1 VDTKS
6 TTNGFKVQT
15 ALVDESW
22 STASDGQVRD
32 TITYG
37 AALKLYTTDAYDT
50 AYSGTTEV
58 ANNAE
63 VFMRVE
69 QDANQ
74 DLFKFIVEECWAT
87 VGSAEAGT
95 EGKDI
100 FWAGKCRADS
110 TVTGTAEGADKYKI
124 KMDSFYFPGK
134 ESDAVHFHC
143 KLTVCLASSP
153 ANDPTC
159 NYPADCASTNAINE
173 DTKRRRRSAEESNVV
188 GTKTITSSQSLL
200 VNQAQ
205 VFAPSCGNGFI
216 YDRVLGGCSNE
227 NLVEI
232 NGIYLGAA
240 AWDPAYANVTSD
252 AFKTMAAARE
262 YQLWVL
268 LQVTRRTEYIRGVK
282 IIRARQGSVIL
293 DVIIKYAASVGAEE
307 AFHQLEQAL
316 KTEPSTTRVMDLL
329 QIREGKT
336 IELVPIV
343 VAGQESDTEK
353 LILIVVVVVLFV
365 LVFIAGVTLF
375 KVRQGRQQSASTTT
389 SFDNKGVDA

>member
-1 VDTKS
+1 
-6 TTNGFKVQT
+6 
-15 ALVDESW
+15 
-22 STASDGQVRD
+22 
-32 TITYG
+32 
-37 AALKLYTTDAYDT
+37 
-50 AYSGTTEV
+50 
-58 ANNAE
+58 
-63 VFMRVE
+63 
-69 QDANQ
+69 
-74 DLFKFIVEECWAT
+74 
-87 VGSAEAGT
+87 
-95 EGKDI
+95 
-100 FWAGKCRADS
+100 
-110 TVTGTAEGADKYKI
+110 VTGAPDGADKYKI

-134 ESDAVHFHC
+134 ESNAIHFHC
-143 KLTVCLASSP
+143 ELTVCLASAGSGD
-153 ANDPTC
+153 ATC
-159 NYPADCASTNAINE
+159 NYPADCATSNAINE
-173 DTKRRRRSAEESNVV
+173 DTKRRRRRSAEESNVV
-188 GTKTITSSQSLL
+188 GSKTITSSQSVL

-293 DVIIKYAASVGAEE
+293 DVIIKYAASVSAEE